1 LRSIITNNA
10 RCTREIK
17 PRIAMEKKTAFNWKN
32 NLFTSKLE
40 LNFKKKLVKL
50 ALCGAET

>member
-1 LRSIITNNA
+1 
-10 RCTREIK
+10 
-17 PRIAMEKKTAFNWKN
+17 MEKKTAFNWKN